1 MSTRKELIQGGLYY
15 TEAMAANG
23 AFETNVNLTGYA
35 GQGAR
40 YVTAS
45 NTVITTTVA
54 TTGDSITLTAGDQGD
69 WIQIVNY
76 SANAVKVY
84 PPVGWKVH
92 NAAVNASYNLPA
104 NKTVMMTQM
113 TDPFTIGAGTNEYFA
128 TLSA

>member
-1 MSTRKELIQGGLYY
+1 MSTRKELIIGGLYM

-23 AFETNVNLTGYA
+23 AFETGVDLTGKA

-45 NTVITTTVA
+45 NTVVSTTVSG
-54 TTGDSITLTAGDQGD
+54 TGDSITLMPGDQGD
-69 WIQIVNY
+69 WLQIVNY
-76 SANAVKVY
+76 SANTLKLY

-92 NAAVNASYNLPA
+92 NAAVNGAYSVPA
-104 NKTVMMTQM
+104 NKTVIVTQM
-113 TDPFTIGAGTNEYFA
+113 TDPNNTAVTQEYFA